1 MKDKEKRIAHVGSL
15 EVDIREVVRD
25 PRGHEDEIAEI
36 MENDFVEGRHSN
48 FGGWITLLPDAAD
61 IAELDYAL
69 LDKYPPLY
77 TQPEGVCI
85 DCSLGPCN
93 LKEGQGKC

>member
-1 MKDKEKRIAHVGSL
+1 VKDKEARIANVGSL
-15 EVDIREVVRD
+15 KVPINEVVRD
-25 PRGHEDEIAEI
+25 ARGHEDEIVEI

-69 LDKYPPLY
+69 LAR
-77 TQPEGVCI
+77 
-85 DCSLGPCN
+85 
-93 LKEGQGKC
+93 